1 MRTQKRGA
9 IVEMSCDKPKNP
21 KEKKPYKKKPNPD
34 QFQNQCTPRENIRI
48 RREENDI
55 SDIDEADATFY
66 PDVGTEEY
74 GYVDPQDETT
84 VAEVES
90 QGCSWERHE
99 DMDSVLSSLTAEN
112 CMTEDRRKKLIMN
125 EESYVRDQIANAR
138 NLLWEYS
145 LGTMQ
150 KKSIQLSLWSRLP
163 I

>member
-1 MRTQKRGA
+1 M
-9 IVEMSCDKPKNP
+9 KPPLRKS
-21 KEKKPYKKKPNPD
+21 KAKGVLG
-34 QFQNQCTPRENIRI
+34 
-48 RREENDI
+48 NDM
-55 SDIDEADATFY
+55 
-66 PDVGTEEY
+66 
-74 GYVDPQDETT
+74 
-84 VAEVES
+84 
-90 QGCSWERHE
+90 E